1 MRMDSSTAGGT
12 GPVKV
17 DLWLWHYEPSD
28 TGVLADL
35 LSQQERDRA
44 AKFINPQHAAR
55 YIFAHARIRQA
66 LAPFCGIMAQEL
78 VFETGAYGK
87 PGIAHGPQFNLSHSG
102 DMVAL
107 AVCPDRPIG
116 VDIERHRPFDP
127 GIVTRFFSEREQR
140 ALSGLTGKDLENA
153 FFRVWTRK
161 EAIIK
166 ALGFGLSMP
175 LDRFDVSAE
184 PQARILRIDP
194 TYGAAADWDLVDF
207 DPAYAFRGA
216 LAVEARGQAL
226 DITVRAGA
234 VQL

>member
-1 MRMDSSTAGGT
+1 MRMDSSTEKT
-12 GPVKV
+12 TSPVKV
-17 DLWLWHYEPSD
+17 DLWLWRYEPSEAGAL
-28 TGVLADL
+28 TAL

-44 AKFINPQHAAR
+44 AKFINPEHAAR
-55 YIFAHARIRQA
+55 YIFAHGRMRQA
-66 LAPFCGIMAQEL
+66 LAPACGIMAQEL

-87 PGIAHGPQFNLSHSG
+87 PGVANGPEFNLSHSG

-116 VDIERHRPFDP
+116 VDIERYRPFDP
-127 GIVTRFFSEREQR
+127 GIVVRFFSDHEQR
-140 ALSGLTGKDLENA
+140 ALSNLTGNNLEDA

-175 LDRFDVSAE
+175 LDSFDVSAGL
-184 PQARILRIDP
+184 QARILRIDP
-194 TYGAAADWDLVDF
+194 TYGAAANWDLVNF
-207 DPAYAFRGA
+207 DPAHAFCGA

-226 DITVRAGA
+226 DVTVRAGA